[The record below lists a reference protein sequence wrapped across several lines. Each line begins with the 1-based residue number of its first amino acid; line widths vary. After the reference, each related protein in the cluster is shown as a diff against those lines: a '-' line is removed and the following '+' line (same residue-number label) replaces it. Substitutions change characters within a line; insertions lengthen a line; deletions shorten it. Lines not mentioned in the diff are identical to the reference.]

1 MSRCFPFPPPG
12 YELTG
17 AKIGAFIDSDKVS
30 KRKNN
35 GRTRREERR
44 KRNGRITSR
53 EAEIQPLERSGLRE
67 EHSHPTSSSDSTNN
81 SHKTKKH
88 YTHSQG
94 KVILIRLP
102 SNEKNELHSVAKEQY
117 LCSISAVGVEN
128 SAQTLELRY
137 KNLLEGCLPSLTQYA
152 RMDTEDLDWLMQG
165 KNEDVRTRKR
175 QRFES
180 GDCTSLSKR
189 SELWPRTEYLHEI
202 GIYALPFTVPY

>member
-17 AKIGAFIDSDKVS
+17 AKIGAFIDSDKEKQWKKEKRREKKE
-30 KRKNN
+30 KRKD
-35 GRTRREERR
+35 
-44 KRNGRITSR
+44 KRR
-53 EAEIQPLERSGLRE
+53 EAEIQPLERSGLTE

-88 YTHSQG
+88 YTHSQ
-94 KVILIRLP
+94 
-102 SNEKNELHSVAKEQY
+102 
-117 LCSISAVGVEN
+117 VGVEN

-175 QRFES
+175 QRFER
-180 GDCTSLSKR
+180 GDCTSFSKR
-189 SELWPRTEYLHEI
+189 SELWPRAEYLHEI

>member
-17 AKIGAFIDSDKVS
+17 AKIGAFIDSDKEKQWKKEKRREKKE
-30 KRKNN
+30 KRKD
-35 GRTRREERR
+35 
-44 KRNGRITSR
+44 KRR
-53 EAEIQPLERSGLRE
+53 EAEIQPLERSGLTE

-88 YTHSQG
+88 CTHSKG

-102 SNEKNELHSVAKEQY
+102 SNEKSELDSLAEEQY

-128 SAQTLELRY
+128 SAQRLELQY
-137 KNLLEGCLPSLTQYA
+137 KNLLECCLPSLTQYG
-152 RMDTEDLDWLMQG
+152 RMETEDLDWLMQG
-165 KNEDVRTRKR
+165 NNEDVRTRKR

-180 GDCTSLSKR
+180 GDCTSFSKR
-189 SELWPRTEYLHEI
+189 SELWPRAEYLHEI
-202 GIYALPFTVPY
+202 GVYALPFTVPY